1 MANLKDSPN
10 FEIYDDYYTPK
21 SAWIKIQHLIP
32 KDKIIYE
39 AFTLNAH
46 LSKSPE
52 YLTELGF
59 NVIHDKTA
67 NFLDDKQRLT
77 DYDIIVSNPPFETEL
92 KQEVLKKLV
101 VVDKPFILIMN
112 SMNTFTK
119 YFRTIFG
126 DNIKYLQ
133 VITPGGKINFD
144 KLETAPTTTGLAVND
159 IVYLNSGKFKESNT
173 PGLIKKINKK
183 NCKVLINGITY
194 NINKKLIIPPIKPPP
209 PVIEDKLV
217 STKNCSFYCIYLAY
231 KMNLSSDK
239 LWLD

>member
-32 KDKIIYE
+32 KNKIIYE
-39 AFTLNAH
+39 AFTLNAT

-92 KQEVLKKLV
+92 KQEILKKLV

-133 VITPGGKINFD
+133 VITPSGKINFD
-144 KLETAPTTTGLAVND
+144 KLETAPTTAVLYNGDTVSFNHDKYKNKTGV
-159 IVYLNSGKFKESNT
+159 
-173 PGLIKKINKK
+173 IKKINKK
-183 NCKVLINGITY
+183 NCKVLINGVIH
-194 NINKKLIIPPIKPPP
+194 NINKKFIITPKKPPP

-217 STKNCSFYCIYLAY
+217 STSNCSFYCIYIAY
-231 KMNLSSDK
+231 KMNLSNDK